1 MGNSGVHDPK
11 APKPNN
17 FEVPHS
23 SGKKGTANGLG
34 EGSLA
39 RFSCA
44 SASRFS
50 IMPKRF
56 TPEQLDASQAV
67 GEPRTEESFKGDT
80 GAWCD
85 YQDAYFNALTPGTTL
100 PRDDE
105 WE

>member
-1 MGNSGVHDPK
+1 
-11 APKPNN
+11 
-17 FEVPHS
+17 
-23 SGKKGTANGLG
+23 
-34 EGSLA
+34 
-39 RFSCA
+39 
-44 SASRFS
+44 
-50 IMPKRF
+50 MPKRF

-85 YQDAYFNALTPGTTL
+85 DQDAYFNALTPGTTL